1 MVKKGVVKGKIATKV
16 PKKSADKVPKKDVG
30 ARNPYA
36 MVEQK
41 LGVKIDWARTPL
53 ENRKKIIKK
62 ILKIPYEKLFSP
74 DYDSPVYHLSHKT
87 RRRHKP

>member
-1 MVKKGVVKGKIATKV
+1 MVNKGVVKGKIATKV

-74 DYDSPVYHLSHKT
+74 ESGSPVYTIIHNSK
-87 RRRHKP
+87 RGPKP